1 MSDLSLS
8 AARSATS
15 ADEALPPLSP
25 GRRSLQRFRQNTPA
39 MISAAYLLI
48 LFVSMLATLPW
59 TIDGYDAQNLAMNR
73 VAPSWSQPGGY
84 DDLGRSMLQ
93 RCLFGGLISL
103 AIGFGAALVSVSVGV
118 LWGAI
123 SALAGGRTD
132 GVMMRVVDI
141 LYGLP
146 YILLVILM
154 KVAFEGPL
162 AGLLGDKQAA
172 NVVILFL
179 AIGSVSWLT
188 MARVIRGQV
197 LSLREMPF
205 VEAARASGV
214 GPLGILRRHLLPNLV
229 GPIVVYATLTV
240 PQAILQ
246 ESFLSFLG
254 IGVAQPV
261 PTWGSLAAAGVVAI
275 NTVVSFWWMLL
286 YPCLFLGTTLLALN
300 FVGDGLRDAFDPRS
314 AKG

>member
-1 MSDLSLS
+1 MAD
-8 AARSATS
+8 AAAIAPVRGRGANAPSSRAWKRFRRNKL
-15 ADEALPPLSP
+15 AMGGAVFLAGLFLVMLFALPVT
-25 GRRSLQRFRQNTPA
+25 LQTFDAQQLDVSRTPP
-39 MISAAYLLI
+39 
-48 LFVSMLATLPW
+48 TLEAW
-59 TIDGYDAQNLAMNR
+59 GGYDA
-73 VAPSWSQPGGY
+73 
-84 DDLGRSMLQ
+84 LGRNVLH
-93 RCLFGGLISL
+93 RCLFGGVISFS
-103 AIGFGAALVSVSVGV
+103 IGIGAALLSVTVGV

-123 SALAGGRTD
+123 SALAGGRVD
-132 GVMMRVVDI
+132 NAMMRLVDI

-154 KVAFEGPL
+154 KVAFEQPL
-162 AGLLGDKQAA
+162 VHLIGDRQVA
-172 NVVILFL
+172 NVVILFV

-205 VEAARASGV
+205 VEAARAAGV
-214 GPLGILRRHLLPNLV
+214 GPGRILVRHLLPNLI

-254 IGVAQPV
+254 IGVAPPI
-261 PTWGSLAAAGVVAI
+261 PTWGSLAAEGVAAI

-286 YPCLFLGTTLLALN
+286 YPCLFLGVTLLALN
-300 FVGDGLRDAFDPRS
+300 FVGDGLRDAFDP
-314 AKG
+314 KTVN